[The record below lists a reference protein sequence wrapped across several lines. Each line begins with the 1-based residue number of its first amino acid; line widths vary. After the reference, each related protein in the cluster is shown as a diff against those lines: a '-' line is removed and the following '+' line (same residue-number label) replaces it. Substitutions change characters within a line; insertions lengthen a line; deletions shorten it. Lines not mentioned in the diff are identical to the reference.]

1 MARDSE
7 GRSGVLAGR
16 PVVVKAGSS
25 SLVLESGE
33 LDPEGLERAVDHV
46 AGLWDAGHPALLVSS
61 GAVAAGLP
69 ALGLSGRP
77 RDVPGLQAA
86 AAVGQGLLMERYAAL
101 FKSRGK
107 VVGQVLLTKDL
118 LANRAQYLNARN
130 ALQRMLSL
138 RVVPIVNENDT
149 VVVDEFRLGG
159 NDELAAIVSHLVSAG
174 ILVILTDTGGIYSA
188 DPRTMDD
195 AELLSAVDS
204 GDVALD
210 HIAVG
215 GPGPFGSGGVASKV
229 LAARMAAWSGIPTVI
244 ADARES
250 DVVARAVA
258 GEAVGT
264 WVTPHPSKL
273 PARKLWIAFG
283 LPAEGR
289 LTVDDG
295 ATKALVEGGKSLLAV
310 GITAVGGD
318 FDADSAVEVAG
329 PDGEVI
335 GKGLVAMGSEEVRG
349 SIGRHSSEVGVVVHR
364 DDLVLLAVGGSTDRL
379 AR

>member
-1 MARDSE
+1 MP
-7 GRSGVLAGR
+7 AGR

-25 SLVLESGE
+25 SLVLESGG
-33 LDPEGLERAVDHV
+33 LDQGGLERAVDHV

-69 ALGLSGRP
+69 ALGLTGRP

-101 FKSRGK
+101 FGGRGR

-130 ALQRMLSL
+130 ALERMLTL
-138 RVVPIVNENDT
+138 GVVPIINENDT
-149 VVVDEFRLGG
+149 VVVDELRLGG

-174 ILVILTDTGGIYSA
+174 LLVILTDTGGIYSG
-188 DPRTMDD
+188 DPRVMDD
-195 AELLSAVDS
+195 VELLSAVDS
-204 GDVALD
+204 GDAALD
-210 HIAVG
+210 SISAG
-215 GPGPFGSGGVASKV
+215 APGPFGSGGVATKV

-250 DVVARAVA
+250 EVVARAVA
-258 GEAVGT
+258 GDAVGT
-264 WVTPHPSKL
+264 WVSPHSSRL

-283 LPAEGR
+283 LPAQGR

-295 ATKALVEGGKSLLAV
+295 ASKALLEGGRSLLAV
-310 GITAVGGD
+310 GIMSVVGD
-318 FDADSAVEVAG
+318 FEAESAVEVAG
-329 PDGEVI
+329 PDHEVI
-335 GKGLVAMGSEEVRG
+335 GKGLVAMGSDEVRE

-364 DDLVLLAVGGSTDRL
+364 DDLVMLAVGRPPADRL

>member
-1 MARDSE
+1 
-7 GRSGVLAGR
+7 
-16 PVVVKAGSS
+16 
-25 SLVLESGE
+25 
-33 LDPEGLERAVDHV
+33 
-46 AGLWDAGHPALLVSS
+46 
-61 GAVAAGLP
+61 
-69 ALGLSGRP
+69 
-77 RDVPGLQAA
+77 
-86 AAVGQGLLMERYAAL
+86 MERYAAL

-159 NDELAAIVSHLVSAG
+159 NDELAAIVSHLISAG
-174 ILVILTDTGGIYSA
+174 ILVILTDTGGIYSG

-195 AELLSAVDS
+195 AELLTAVDS
-204 GDVALD
+204 ADAALD

-215 GPGPFGSGGVASKV
+215 GPGPFGSGGVATKV

-258 GEAVGT
+258 GEEVGT

-329 PDGEVI
+329 LDGEVI

-364 DDLVLLAVGGSTDRL
+364 DDLVLLAVGRSTDRL
-379 AR
+379 GR